1 MISLLAELIF
11 SGNIPLSDTDALQA
25 LKPTGLTT
33 DFQTQ
38 YQ

>member
-1 MISLLAELIF
+1 MKIIIFFKFPENTSL
-11 SGNIPLSDTDALQA
+11 PDDDDLQA